1 MDSRVSFLRFGGG
14 HHTRIRCPDV
24 LKDAESVVNTMVCI
38 RFPVLRKLEVWV
50 SRGRVQVS
58 FGRVSGDPGVTF
70 SCF

>member
-14 HHTRIRCPDV
+14 HHDSMPGC
-24 LKDAESVVNTMVCI
+24 AENVVNTMLFI

-50 SRGRVQVS
+50 SRGRVRVS